1 MIRFMIER
9 SRISLT
15 TPIYNKDEQVKYLKD
30 RLELFMEVLDR
41 IEPETADIEDIDRL
55 IEIVDSIEEKFQS
68 FQNRPDVK
76 PNEE

>member
-1 MIRFMIER
+1 M
-9 SRISLT
+9 T

-68 FQNRPDVK
+68 FQNRPDEK
-76 PNEE
+76 PNEA

>member
-1 MIRFMIER
+1 MIER

>member
-1 MIRFMIER
+1 M
-9 SRISLT
+9 SLT

-68 FQNRPDVK
+68 FQSRPDAK
-76 PNEE
+76 PDEA

>member
-1 MIRFMIER
+1 MKGAGLV
-9 SRISLT
+9 LT

-68 FQNRPDVK
+68 FQNRPDTN
-76 PNEE
+76 PENA

>member
-1 MIRFMIER
+1 M
-9 SRISLT
+9 T

-68 FQNRPDVK
+68 FQNRPDTEPK
-76 PNEE
+76 

>member
-1 MIRFMIER
+1 M
-9 SRISLT
+9 T

>member
-1 MIRFMIER
+1 M
-9 SRISLT
+9 T

-68 FQNRPDVK
+68 FQNRPDTK
-76 PNEE
+76 PNEA

>member
-1 MIRFMIER
+1 M
-9 SRISLT
+9 T

-68 FQNRPDVK
+68 FQNRPETEPDKEV
-76 PNEE
+76 